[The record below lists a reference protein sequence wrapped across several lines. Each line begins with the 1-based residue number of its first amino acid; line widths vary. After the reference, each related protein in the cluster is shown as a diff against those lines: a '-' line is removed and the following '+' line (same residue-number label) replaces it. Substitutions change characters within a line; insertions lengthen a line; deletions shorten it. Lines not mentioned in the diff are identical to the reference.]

1 MRRLGVLV
9 AIVGLLLGGCTAAPA
24 ESPTPSFAP
33 VEPAAVVAARKQAG
47 IADCPKSSATVPAR
61 ADGLPDLVLECLG
74 GDSTVRLAGLRGKP
88 MVINLWAQWC
98 PPCREESPYL
108 RQYQKAAKGKVLLL
122 GLNYNDPRPEL
133 AVEFAS
139 LVGWTFPQLADSDT
153 RLATAMTV
161 PGLPTTLFVDADG
174 KLVHTVP
181 GKLQSYDEL
190 VQLTRDKL
198 GVTV

>member
-9 AIVGLLLGGCTAAPA
+9 AIVALLLGGCTATPS
-24 ESPTPSFAP
+24 EPPTPSFTP
-33 VEPAAVVAARKQAG
+33 VDPAAVVAARKQAG

-61 ADGLPDLVLECLG
+61 SDGLPDLTLDCLG

-88 MVINLWAQWC
+88 MLVNVWAQWC

-108 RQYQKAAKGKVLLL
+108 RQFAKASKGKVFML
-122 GLNYNDPRPEL
+122 GIDYNDPRPEL
-133 AVEFAS
+133 AVEFAG
-139 LVGWTFPQLADSDT
+139 LVGWKYPQLADPER
-153 RLATAMTV
+153 RLSTKMSV

-174 KLVHTVP
+174 KVVHTVA

-190 VQLTRDKL
+190 IQLTRDKL
-198 GVTV
+198 GVSL